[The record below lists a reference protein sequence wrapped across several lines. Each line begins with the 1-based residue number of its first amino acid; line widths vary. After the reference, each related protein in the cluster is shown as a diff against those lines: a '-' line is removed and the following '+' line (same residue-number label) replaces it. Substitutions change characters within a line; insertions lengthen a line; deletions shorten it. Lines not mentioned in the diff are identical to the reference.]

1 MNKTAQDLQDLIN
14 TLAMQISALESQLA
28 YVKGEIER
36 KDIPAGLREDWIK
49 ERDRIIDVI
58 TAKVAEG
65 ETASRL
71 LDAYDDPA
79 NNV

>member
-1 MNKTAQDLQDLIN
+1 MNKTAQDLQNLIN

-36 KDIPAGLREDWIK
+36 KDIPEGLKNDWIT
-49 ERDRIIDVI
+49 ERDRIIGVI
-58 TAKVAEG
+58 NQKVIEG